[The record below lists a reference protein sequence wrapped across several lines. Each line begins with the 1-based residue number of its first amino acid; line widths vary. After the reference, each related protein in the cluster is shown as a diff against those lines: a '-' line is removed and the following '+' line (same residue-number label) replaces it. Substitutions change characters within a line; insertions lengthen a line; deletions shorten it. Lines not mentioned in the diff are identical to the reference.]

1 MPNNNSNYGSKIGYK
16 PDAICSN
23 KLTSLSANQWPKP
36 KIISQSVTKAS
47 SFQPISGYGKLLSA
61 NQRQMQVLIIQSVA
75 KARAYQPISG
85 TRQEV
90 TSQLVSSIC
99 LTANQWPRQELFSQS
114 ESSICHFIV

>member
-61 NQRQMQVLIIQSVA
+61 NQWQMQVLIIQSGQG
-75 KARAYQPISG
+75 KSL
-85 TRQEV
+85 
-90 TSQLVSSIC
+90 S
-99 LTANQWPRQELFSQS
+99 ANQ
-114 ESSICHFIV
+114 

>member
-75 KARAYQPISG
+75 KARAYQPIS
-85 TRQEV
+85 
-90 TSQLVSSIC
+90 SQCKSL
-99 LTANQWPRQELFSQS
+99 LANQWPRQELISQS
-114 ESSICHFIV
+114 VAQGKR